1 MSSNSVWVVIS
12 SNKAQEKLIRLID
25 SGQLAEA
32 VGRNQA
38 LESLVNKIKAFVQQ
52 YGGYLPIAVFGRIV
66 MQIPSSAAEQVPNII
81 EGFKDSLGDKIAA
94 GIGMTFEEATKAARL
109 SEGSGQIEMFD
120 PESNTDSIDSD
131 DDDFEKSAIN
141 GGRRLNSNVI
151 LPVNLFNPM
160 VPDDSEYKEQLKP
173 KEKPPMF
180 PSLEESMQAE
190 GQLLQMIAMQMG
202 GGQPQPSPD
211 QMQAQQAQQQVP
223 ARNLL
228 EALNGAPV
236 QGSPDGSQGEA
247 PQEGAPPSEN
257 EAPEQAIE
265 QEVDQAEEDASSF
278 DKKLAGILHN
288 VKNQIPQI
296 MALSDKDPK
305 AFKQTMQL
313 IQKLIQTAH
322 SGKSKSPVEKS
333 EMRQE
338 VEDLEKAFN
347 KRLSYFKGF
356 NKPQHLPLHSRKG
369 KFKKVLVNGKEVWR
383 EMSAGQVQDDKGEPI
398 SVESSNL
405 ASQGK

>member
-12 SNKAQEKLIRLID
+12 ANKAQERLIRLID
-25 SGQLAEA
+25 AGQLAEA

-38 LESLVNKIKAFVQQ
+38 LEALVNKIKSFTQQ

-81 EGFKDSLGDKIAA
+81 EGFSDSLGNKIAV
-94 GIGMTFEEATKAARL
+94 GIGMTFDEAAKAARA
-109 SEGSGQIEMFD
+109 SEGSGRIEMFD
-120 PESNTDSIDSD
+120 PEGNMDSD
-131 DDDFEKSAIN
+131 DDDFEKSALN
-141 GGRRLNSNVI
+141 GGRRLSSNVT
-151 LPVNLFNPM
+151 LPVNLFNPL
-160 VPDDSEYKEQLKP
+160 VPDDSEVKETLKP
-173 KEKPPMF
+173 KDSPPKL
-180 PSLEESMQAE
+180 PSLEESMQSE
-190 GQLLQMIAMQMG
+190 SQLLQMLAMQMG
-202 GGQPQPSPD
+202 GGQPQPSPE
-211 QMQAQQAQQQVP
+211 QMQGQQPQQQVP
-223 ARNLL
+223 ARSLL

-236 QGSPDGSQGEA
+236 QGSSNESQGA
-247 PQEGAPPSEN
+247 PQGAPTEDVPAEG
-257 EAPEQAIE
+257 EVPEQEIS
-265 QEVDQAEEDASSF
+265 QEVNQAEDEAASF

-338 VEDLEKAFN
+338 IEELEKSFN
-347 KRLSYFKGF
+347 KRLSYFRGF
-356 NKPQHLPLHSRKG
+356 NRPQHLPLHSRKG

-405 ASQGK
+405 GAQGK

>member
-12 SNKAQEKLIRLID
+12 ANKAQERLIRLID
-25 SGQLAEA
+25 AGQLAEA

-38 LESLVNKIKAFVQQ
+38 LESLVEKTKAFVQQ

-66 MQIPSSAAEQVPNII
+66 MQIPSSAAEQIPNII
-81 EGFKDSLGDKIAA
+81 EGFSDSLGNRIAA
-94 GIGMTFEEATKAARL
+94 GIGMTFDEAAKSARI
-109 SEGSGQIEMFD
+109 SEASGQIEMFD
-120 PESNTDSIDSD
+120 PQKNYD
-131 DDDFEKSAIN
+131 DDEDDFEKSAIN
-141 GGRRLNSNVI
+141 GGRRLSSNVT
-151 LPVNLFNPM
+151 LPVNLFNPL
-160 VPDDSEYKEQLKP
+160 VPDDSEVKAKLKP
-173 KEKPPMF
+173 KDDFPKL
-180 PSLEESMQAE
+180 PSLEESMQSE
-190 GQLLQMIAMQMG
+190 NQLLQMLAMQMG
-202 GGQPQPSPD
+202 GGQPQPSPE
-211 QMQAQQAQQQVP
+211 QMQQQQQQQVP

-236 QGSPDGSQGEA
+236 QGSPDETQGEA
-247 PQEGAPPSEN
+247 PQGQEAPAEG
-257 EAPEQAIE
+257 EAPEQEIA
-265 QEVDQAEEDASSF
+265 QEVDQAEDEAASF

-313 IQKLIQTAH
+313 IQKLVQTAH

-338 VEDLEKAFN
+338 IEELEKAF
-347 KRLSYFKGF
+347 KARLSYFKGF
-356 NKPQHLPLHSRKG
+356 NKPEHLPLHSRKG

-383 EMSAGQVQDDKGEPI
+383 EMSAGQVKDDKGEPI

-405 ASQGK
+405 GAQGK